1 MARPIVAPQ
10 STGTQDAAG
19 AEPPQRVVQ
28 RGRRFFRLYLGLLVS
43 AAVAFGG
50 LVFLVRDRQEA
61 LLRFDERISRA
72 VQGVNVPGY
81 GWVLTHVSDFGYPP
95 LDVVCYVGV
104 FVAFCAVRRYR
115 EAALA
120 VVSSLLAGLVGA
132 GIRELVGRQRPSATL
147 VRVVRHINGYGFPS
161 GHVIQYVTL
170 FGFACYVVL
179 VTWRGGVPRAVIA
192 TALAVLVVLVGPSR
206 VYLGAHWPSDTL
218 GAYLLAGLWLAGTIE
233 VHLAI
238 ERRMGAA
245 RGPAQPGTTA
255 VTELS
260 GGAPDRT

>member
-10 STGTQDAAG
+10 PRGTEGPAG
-19 AEPPQRVVQ
+19 AEPPQRVVR
-28 RGRRFFRLYLGLLVS
+28 RGRRFFRLYLGLLGC
-43 AAVAFGG
+43 AAAAFGG
-50 LVFLVRDRQEA
+50 LVFLVRDRPDA
-61 LLRFDERISRA
+61 LLRLDEGIERA
-72 VQGVNVPGY
+72 VQGVDLPGY
-81 GWVLTHVSDFGYPP
+81 GWMLTRVSDFGYPP
-95 LDVVCYVGV
+95 LHVVSYVAV
-104 FVAFCAVRRYR
+104 FVALCAARHSI
-115 EAALA
+115 EAVLA

-132 GIRELVGRQRPSATL
+132 GIRELVGRQRPADTL

-192 TALAVLVVLVGPSR
+192 TVLAALVVLVGPSR

-238 ERRMGAA
+238 ERRLGTTGGAA
-245 RGPAQPGTTA
+245 VSRARANSIAGVGHS
-255 VTELS
+255 E
-260 GGAPDRT
+260 